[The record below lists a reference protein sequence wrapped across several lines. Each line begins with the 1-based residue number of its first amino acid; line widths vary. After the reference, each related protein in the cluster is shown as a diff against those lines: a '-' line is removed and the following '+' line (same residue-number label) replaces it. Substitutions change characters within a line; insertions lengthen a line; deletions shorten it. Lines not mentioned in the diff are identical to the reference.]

1 MTEKNEKDSLSRCDH
16 LQIEAYRTQ
25 NLWNDHDGKNMMVMD
40 VIVATVAA
48 ALLFKGG
55 DVFESTPLKWVV
67 TILLAIMAATWG
79 LFYYKFSKRMIFRY
93 DTMRAIEGKLGFRAH
108 KEVKTFISTH
118 CLQHCLQKLSFLWVR
133 IGLTILLLGFVVF
146 SLWCSSSDNDNVD
159 YRKKAHRKPLFPVRV
174 FQLSNPTGAKTSLS
188 VDNRS
193 CSTVEYRVHRNKRR
207 AVNQWI

>member
-1 MTEKNEKDSLSRCDH
+1 MTEKNEKDSLSRRDH

-79 LFYYKFSKRMIFRY
+79 SFYYKFSKRMIFRY

-108 KEVKTFISTH
+108 KEMKTFISKH
-118 CLQHCLQKLSFLWVR
+118 FSQKLSFLWVR
-133 IGLTILLLGFVVF
+133 IGLTLLLLGFVVF
-146 SLWCSSSDNDNVD
+146 SLWCSQI
-159 YRKKAHRKPLFPVRV
+159 RP
-174 FQLSNPTGAKTSLS
+174 
-188 VDNRS
+188 
-193 CSTVEYRVHRNKRR
+193 
-207 AVNQWI
+207 IM